1 MQEYLESILPLRE
14 GILKELQEYAHSFNV
29 PIIRND
35 SASLLEVLVKLHKP
49 IRVLEAGTA
58 IGYSAI
64 LMANAGAKGI
74 DTVEIDLNSV
84 IIARENIKKAGLE
97 NVIKVIPGDATE
109 VFSCLTK
116 TYDMIF
122 VDAAKGQYLQM
133 YDDILRLLKP
143 GGLLVC
149 DNVIFYGKIYQTPES
164 APHKH
169 RTIIANMRA
178 FLEKLF
184 ADTRL
189 TSSILESG
197 DGMTV
202 SIKEKN

>member
-1 MQEYLESILPLRE
+1 MQEYLESILPVQSGILRE
-14 GILKELQEYAHSFNV
+14 LQDIARLNNV

-35 SASLLEVLVKLHKP
+35 SAALLEVLVKLHKP
-49 IRVLEAGTA
+49 AKVLEAGTA

-64 LMANAGAKGI
+64 LMAKAGAKGI
-74 DTVEIDLNSV
+74 DTVEIDLDSV
-84 IIARENIKKAGLE
+84 VIARENIKKAGLDK
-97 NVIKVIPGDATE
+97 VIKVIPGDATE

-122 VDAAKGQYLQM
+122 VDAAKGQYFQM
-133 YDDILRLLKP
+133 YDDIIRLLKP

-149 DNVIFYGKIYQTPES
+149 DNVIFYGKIFQKPEDS
-164 APHKH
+164 PHKH
-169 RTIIANMRA
+169 RTIIANMRS

-184 ADTRL
+184 ADKRL
-189 TSSILESG
+189 TSSIIESG

-202 SIKEKN
+202 SIKEDN